1 MDMPNRRQRRML
13 AKEAGYLDKKRSLS
27 FKDRSEMNLRTLEVG
42 KKIHLA
48 NIENNLRQLD
58 EKAQQEEKEKIDSL
72 IAGGQTPEEALKTIQ
87 KDNTP

>member
-1 MDMPNRRQRRML
+1 MPNRRQRRML